1 MVRLKINKEE
11 LIEKLRELSS
21 KGYNYLVKITAVDY
35 IDHLEVIYF
44 IRNMQNKKEENVRL
58 DLKNGES
65 LPTILEIYKAA
76 DYYEREL
83 SEMFGI
89 AIEGREVKRLLL
101 EKWDGLEAPLRKS
114 FQWGSEYKSG

>member
-1 MVRLKINKEE
+1 VVRLKIERDE
-11 LIEKLRELSS
+11 LIERLRELSNS
-21 KGYNYLVKITAVDY
+21 GYNYLVKITAVDY

-44 IRNMQNKKEENVRL
+44 IRNMQNKKEEHVRL
-58 DLKNGES
+58 DLKDGES
-65 LPTILEIYKAA
+65 LPTVIEIYKSA

-114 FQWGSEYKSG
+114 FPWGSDYKSG

>member
-1 MVRLKINKEE
+1 LKIKKEE

-21 KGYNYLVKITAVDY
+21 SGYNYLVKITAVDY

-65 LPTILEIYKAA
+65 LPTVIEIYKSA

-89 AIEGREVKRLLL
+89 AIEGREVKNYFL
-101 EKWDGLEAPLRKS
+101 KNGMA
-114 FQWGSEYKSG
+114 

>member
-1 MVRLKINKEE
+1 VVRLKIEREE
-11 LIEKLRELSS
+11 LIEKLRELSRS
-21 KGYNYLVKITAVDY
+21 GYNYLVKITAVDY

-44 IRNMQNKKEENVRL
+44 IRNMQNKKEEHVRL
-58 DLKNGES
+58 DLKDGES
-65 LPTILEIYKAA
+65 LPTVIEIYKSA

-114 FQWGSEYKSG
+114 FPWGSDYKSG

>member
-1 MVRLKINKEE
+1 LKIKKEE
-11 LIEKLRELSS
+11 LIERLRELSRS
-21 KGYNYLVKITAVDY
+21 GYNYLVKITAVDY

-65 LPTILEIYKAA
+65 LPTVIEIYKSA

-89 AIEGREVKRLLL
+89 AIEGRDVKRLLI
-101 EKWDGLEAPLRKS
+101 EKWDGLEAPLRKN

>member
-1 MVRLKINKEE
+1 MKIKKEE

-21 KGYNYLVKITAVDY
+21 SGYNYLVKITAVDY

-65 LPTILEIYKAA
+65 LPTVIEIYKSA

-89 AIEGREVKRLLL
+89 AIEGRDVKRLLL

-114 FQWGSEYKSG
+114 FQWGSDYKSG

>member
-1 MVRLKINKEE
+1 VVRLKIEREE
-11 LIEKLRELSS
+11 LIEKLRELSNS
-21 KGYNYLVKITAVDY
+21 GYNYLVKITAVDY

-44 IRNMQNKKEENVRL
+44 IRNMQNKKEEHVRL
-58 DLKNGES
+58 DLKDGES
-65 LPTILEIYKAA
+65 LPTVIEIYKSA

-114 FQWGSEYKSG
+114 FPWGSDYKSG